1 MTRTGTLAMNRLAVL
16 AALLFVAALS
26 PAVAG
31 KDESSRF
38 VDIEKQQQFDEQAAA
53 IRKEMQPGGR
63 FEFVTP
69 EERGTVD
76 TQLDR
81 IAAVL
86 KNRAGAAL
94 DDDDRLDIYAA
105 QENANAILTQRD
117 GRRLI
122 CEFSAPTGSNR
133 KVKQCVTYADRM
145 KAHKE
150 TRNYLRETLGKSPSY
165 GERID

>member
-1 MTRTGTLAMNRLAVL
+1 MKRLAML
-16 AALLFVAALS
+16 AAILSIAALS
-26 PAVAG
+26 PALAG
-31 KDESSRF
+31 EERSSRF
-38 VDIEKQQQFDEQAAA
+38 VDIEKQQHFAEQAEA
-53 IRKEMQPGGR
+53 IRREMQPGGR

-69 EERGTVD
+69 EERRSVD
-76 TQLDR
+76 AELGR

-86 KNRAGAAL
+86 RERAGAAL

-122 CEFSAPTGSNR
+122 CEFAAPTGSNR

-145 KAHKE
+145 RAHRE
-150 TRNYLRETLGKSPSY
+150 TRNYLRETAGKSPSA
-165 GERID
+165 GEKIDGL

>member
-1 MTRTGTLAMNRLAVL
+1 MKILAVL
-16 AALLFVAALS
+16 AALLFVAALTPS
-26 PAVAG
+26 MAG
-31 KDESSRF
+31 KDDTSRF
-38 VDIEKQQQFDEQAAA
+38 VDIDKQQQFDEQAAG

-69 EERGTVD
+69 EERGNVD
-76 TQLDR
+76 AELER

-86 KNRAGAAL
+86 KKRAGGML

-105 QENANAILTQRD
+105 QETANAILTQRD

-145 KAHKE
+145 RAHKE